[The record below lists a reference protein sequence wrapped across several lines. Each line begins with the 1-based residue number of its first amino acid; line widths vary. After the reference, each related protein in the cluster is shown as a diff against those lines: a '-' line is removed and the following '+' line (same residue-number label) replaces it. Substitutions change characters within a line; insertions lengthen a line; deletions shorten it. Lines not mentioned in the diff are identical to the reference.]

1 MSRRELAALAA
12 VLVLLALLPAVGNN
26 YVLRVGTTMLMYAV
40 LAMAWN
46 FIGGFAGYP
55 SFATAAFFG
64 LGAYAGAIVQSKGLP
79 AISAWIFAA
88 GVSALVALLLGLAV
102 LRLRGHAFAIATL
115 VVVELLREIV
125 NGWVSLTGGGMGIN
139 LPGAMTPE
147 QGARYYFYAM
157 LALAAITYCAMHA
170 VAIRRLGFGLRCIKQ
185 NEDAASM
192 VGVNTTVF
200 KSLAFMLS
208 AAFTAAAGAV
218 YASWTAY
225 IEPADVFDIMFSIKA
240 IVMVLLGGAGT
251 LLGPVLGAVAF
262 LALDELVWRNFLTL
276 HTGIL
281 GLLIILLIL
290 FLPMGLT
297 TFSWRTALGSW
308 RPAPGRR
315 T

>member
-1 MSRRELAALAA
+1 MTARPLILL
-12 VLVLLALLPAVGNN
+12 VPVVVLLALLPTLADN
-26 YVLRVGTTMLMYAV
+26 YLLRVATTMLMYMT

-64 LGAYAGAIVQSKGLP
+64 LGAYAGAIAQSNGMP
-79 AISAWIFAA
+79 AIAAWVFAA
-88 GVSALVALLLGLAV
+88 LVSAVIALLLGLAV

-139 LPGAMTPE
+139 LPTAMSPD
-147 QGARYYFYAM
+147 QGARHYFHAM
-157 LALAAITYCAMHA
+157 LALAVLTWLVMHA
-170 VAIRRLGFGLRCIKQ
+170 VAVRRLGFGLRCIKQ

-192 VGVNTTVF
+192 VGVNTTLF
-200 KSLAFMLS
+200 KSLAFTLS

-281 GLLIILLIL
+281 GVLIILLIL

-297 TFSWRTALGSW
+297 TFSWRNLL
-308 RPAPGRR
+308 RR
-315 T
+315 RA

>member
-1 MSRRELAALAA
+1 MTRRQVAALLA
-12 VLVLLALLPAVGNN
+12 VVALLALVPAFGNN
-26 YVLRVGTTMLMYAV
+26 YLLRVGTTMLMYCV

-64 LGAYAGAIVQSKGLP
+64 LGAYAGAIAQSKGLP
-79 AISAWIFAA
+79 AVPAWLLA
-88 GVSALVALLLGLAV
+88 GAVSALVALLLGLAV

-139 LPGAMTPE
+139 LPTAMSPQ
-147 QGARYYFYAM
+147 QGARHYFYAM
-157 LALAAITYCAMHA
+157 LVLVVLTYLAMHA
-170 VAIRRLGFGLRCIKQ
+170 VAVRRLGFGLRCIKQ

-251 LLGPVLGAVAF
+251 LLGPLLGAVTF

-281 GLLIILLIL
+281 GVLIIVLIL

-297 TFSWRTALGSW
+297 TFNWRAAL
-308 RPAPGRR
+308 GRR

>member
-1 MSRRELAALAA
+1 MSRRQLIVLAA
-12 VLVLLALLPAVGNN
+12 VVLLLALLPAVSNN
-26 YVLRVGTTMLMYAV
+26 YMLRVGTTMLMYGV

-64 LGAYAGAIVQSKGLP
+64 LGAYAGAILQSRGLP
-79 AISAWIFAA
+79 ALPAWVLAA
-88 GVSALVALLLGLAV
+88 AVSAVIALLLGLAV

-115 VVVELLREIV
+115 VVVELAREIV
-125 NGWVSLTGGGMGIN
+125 NGWASLTGGGMGIN
-139 LPGAMTPE
+139 LPSAMSPE

-157 LALAAITYCAMHA
+157 LCLCVATFTAMHA
-170 VAIRRLGFGLRCIKQ
+170 VAVRRLGFGLHCIRQ

-192 VGVNTTVF
+192 VGVNTTLA
-200 KSLAFMLS
+200 KSLAFTLS
-208 AAFTAAAGAV
+208 ATFTAAAGAV

-251 LLGPVLGAVAF
+251 LLGPLLGAVAF

-281 GLLIILLIL
+281 GVLTILLIL

-297 TFSWRTALGSW
+297 TFRWRGALKGG
-308 RPAPGRR
+308 A
-315 T
+315 

>member
-1 MSRRELAALAA
+1 MKMRPLILLVPV
-12 VLVLLALLPAVGNN
+12 VLLLALLPTLGDN
-26 YVLRVGTTMLMYAV
+26 YLLRVATTMLMYMT

-64 LGAYAGAIVQSKGLP
+64 LGAYAGAIAQSNGMP
-79 AISAWIFAA
+79 AVAAWVFATL
-88 GVSALVALLLGLAV
+88 VSAVIALLLGLAV

-139 LPGAMTPE
+139 LPTAMSPD
-147 QGARYYFYAM
+147 QGARYYFHAM
-157 LALAAITYCAMHA
+157 LVLAIVTWLVMHA
-170 VAIRRLGFGLRCIKQ
+170 VAVRRLGFGLKCIKQ

-192 VGVNTTVF
+192 VGVNTTLF

-281 GLLIILLIL
+281 GVLIILLIL

-297 TFSWRTALGSW
+297 TFSWRNLL
-308 RPAPGRR
+308 RR
-315 T
+315 RA

>member
-1 MSRRELAALAA
+1 MTRTQLAASATV
-12 VLVLLALLPAVGNN
+12 VLVLALLPAFGTN
-26 YVLRVGTTMLMYAV
+26 YVLRIGTTMLMYGA

-46 FIGGFAGYP
+46 LIGGFAGYP

-64 LGAYAGAIVQSKGLP
+64 LGAYAGAIAQSHGMP
-79 AISAWIFAA
+79 AIPAWLLAA
-88 GVSALVALLLGLAV
+88 AVSAVIALLLGLAV

-115 VVVELLREIV
+115 VVVELAREIV
-125 NGWVSLTGGGMGIN
+125 NIWSSFTGGGMGIN
-139 LPGAMTPE
+139 LPTAMSPV

-157 LALAAITYCAMHA
+157 LVLAIATYAAMHA
-170 VAIRRLGFGLRCIKQ
+170 VSVHRLGFGLRCIKQ

-192 VGVNTTVF
+192 VGVNTTLF
-200 KSLAFMLS
+200 KSLAFTLS

-251 LLGPVLGAVAF
+251 LLGPLLGAVAF

-281 GLLIILLIL
+281 GVLIILLIL

-297 TFSWRTALGSW
+297 TFNWRTALG
-308 RPAPGRR
+308 RR